1 MYNLELLFYIF
12 SRRVDAAVARAIGE
26 PERAAEILVEIDGTI
41 YLHCWLSANPRDN
54 GLMTAQ
60 CKEICALLALYPEY
74 RACVEAGFR
83 GRGEEF
89 AQEQREKEVREAI
102 ASQFS

>member
-26 PERAAEILVEIDGTI
+26 PERAAEILLEIDGTI

-54 GLMTAQ
+54 ELMTAQ
-60 CKEICALLALYPEY
+60 YREFCTLLALYPEY
-74 RACVEAGFR
+74 HPCVEAGFR
-83 GRGEEF
+83 DHGEEF
-89 AQEQREKEVREAI
+89 AQEQREKEVRQTM